1 MNRTNAINAL
11 VGLRLA
17 VGAASWLTPRPA
29 GKLFGLDSK
38 ANPQAPYLARL
49 FGARDIALAYGA
61 MSSEGDVQRQWLTVG
76 LACDVADSL
85 AGIAGGRR
93 PQIWACAPS
102 IVPGDAVSFEC
113 KRFRSNGRAVGRVR
127 VRA

>member
-1 MNRTNAINAL
+1 MVPAMNRSNLINAL
-11 VGLRLA
+11 AGLRIA

-61 MSSEGDVQRQWLTVG
+61 ISSEGETQRQWLAAG
-76 LACDVADSL
+76 LACDVADAV

-93 PQIWACAPS
+93 GYLPKFASVMVTATALAAAALGASALREQ
-102 IVPGDAVSFEC
+102 
-113 KRFRSNGRAVGRVR
+113 
-127 VRA
+127 

>member
-17 VGAASWLTPRPA
+17 IGAASWLTPRPA

-49 FGARDIALAYGA
+49 FGIRDMALAYGA
-61 MSSEGDVQRQWLTVG
+61 MNSEGETQRQWLTVG
-76 LACDVADSL
+76 VACDVADSL

-93 PQIWACAPS
+93 GYLPRLAS
-102 IVPGDAVSFEC
+102 ILVTGTALAAAALGATALRE
-113 KRFRSNGRAVGRVR
+113 N
-127 VRA
+127 